1 MQAQGTYIMFLDS
14 DDTLFSNACETA
26 YNAINKNQTDA
37 VQFGVLTRDS
47 NGNEI
52 IKKDLLTHN
61 IDRLEDKNWLS
72 LWNNRKIRAWTIWN
86 KIYKADLC
94 KKAYKMMENR
104 HLVMGED
111 VYFFVYLAIM
121 QGLFQ

>member
-1 MQAQGTYIMFLDS
+1 MPVKLRITRLIRIRQMRFNLA
-14 DDTLFSNACETA
+14 
-26 YNAINKNQTDA
+26 
-37 VQFGVLTRDS
+37 GVLTRDS